1 MTLAKVTTWKTI
13 KFGTKIY
20 TNNPKEIYI
29 SIQENQC
36 EYYINGNKLPGTV
49 YLEGEDYLEGTEYF
63 VEVVEEVKIKP
74 EIITG
79 STDSIAKFKVG
90 STYTAANH
98 QSFQIKILK
107 RTAKTVW
114 YENIINDRLGDFCC
128 QGKKRVQVRLGR
140 EIVIDGLHQY
150 NAA

>member
-1 MTLAKVTTWKTI
+1 
-13 KFGTKIY
+13 
-20 TNNPKEIYI
+20 
-29 SIQENQC
+29 
-36 EYYINGNKLPGTV
+36 
-49 YLEGEDYLEGTEYF
+49 
-63 VEVVEEVKIKP
+63 
-74 EIITG
+74 
-79 STDSIAKFKVG
+79 DSIAKFEVG

-98 QSFQIKILK
+98 QSFQVRILK

-114 YENIINDRLGDFCC
+114 YENIVNGESSNFCC